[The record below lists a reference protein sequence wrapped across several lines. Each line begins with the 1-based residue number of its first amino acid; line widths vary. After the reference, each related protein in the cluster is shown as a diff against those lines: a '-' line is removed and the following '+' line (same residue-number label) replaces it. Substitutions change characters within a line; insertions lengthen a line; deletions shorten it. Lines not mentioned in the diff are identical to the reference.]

1 MLNPQHLLDLVV
13 DPVLHEL
20 DIWSETARQLV
31 MGTAAQE
38 SGLRHLTQLGGGP
51 ARGIFQMEPATYE
64 DIWENWLAHNSQ
76 VAEVVESLRLS
87 FEPDEMAWNLQLAAA
102 MCRVHYRRFPG
113 FPEEGNV
120 RSLGEY
126 WKKFYNTPKGAGTV
140 EEFERNFALVASSL
154 GL

>member
-1 MLNPQHLLDLVV
+1 
-13 DPVLHEL
+13 
-20 DIWSETARQLV
+20 
-31 MGTAAQE
+31 
-38 SGLRHLTQLGGGP
+38 
-51 ARGIFQMEPATYE
+51 MEPATYE
-64 DIWENWLAHNSQ
+64 DIWDNWLRHRWDP
-76 VAEVVESLRLS
+76 LGKWIDGMRLS
-87 FEPDEMAWNLQLAAA
+87 DYPDEMIWNLRLAAA

-126 WKKFYNTPKGAGTV
+126 WKLRYNTPKGAGTV